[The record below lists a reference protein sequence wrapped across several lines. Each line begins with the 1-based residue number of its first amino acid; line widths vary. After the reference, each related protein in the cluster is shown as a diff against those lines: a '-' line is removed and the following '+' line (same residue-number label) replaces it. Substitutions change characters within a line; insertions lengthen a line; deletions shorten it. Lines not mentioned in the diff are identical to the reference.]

1 MHGIT
6 EQQWIDYL
14 DRRLDAGES
23 ARVEAHLDACAECR
37 AFQSS
42 MMRTTLSLSEAGAQV
57 RGSFPV
63 EAEQTH
69 NALAHVLARVL
80 DAEARQQKLSRGEIE
95 ERLEQLEEILA
106 EMCGSWTAANALRV
120 ASRNAIHDSVGK
132 LTPDNWPSFLKR
144 LASIASVFCGD
155 TGAKLVLEYGR
166 L

>member
-1 MHGIT
+1 MHGIS

-14 DRRLDAGES
+14 DRRLEAGER
-23 ARVEAHLDACAECR
+23 ARVESHLETCPECR
-37 AFQSS
+37 TFHAS
-42 MMRTTLSLSEAGAQV
+42 MTRTTLSLREAGAQV
-57 RGSFPV
+57 RGSFTV

-120 ASRNAIHDSVGK
+120 ASRNAIHDSVGN
-132 LTPDNWPSFLKR
+132 LTRENWPTFLKR

-155 TGAKLVLEYGR
+155 SGAKLVLEYGS

>member
-1 MHGIT
+1 MHGIS

-23 ARVEAHLDACAECR
+23 ARVEAHLDTCAECR
-37 AFQSS
+37 AFQAR
-42 MMRTTLSLSEAGAQV
+42 MARTSLSLREAGARV

-80 DAEARQQKLSRGEIE
+80 DAEARQQKLSRPEIE
-95 ERLEQLEEILA
+95 ERLEQLEEMLA
-106 EMCGSWTAANALRV
+106 EMCGSWTAANALRL
-120 ASRNAIHDSVGK
+120 ASRNAIHDSVDN
-132 LTPDNWPSFLKR
+132 LTRENWPTFLKR

-155 TGAKLVLEYGR
+155 SGAKLVLEYGS